1 MMLSRAPLLSQ
12 KNMMPVQPCT
22 VRPIRSRAMLS
33 CLLLLMPLGSL
44 KAADAVGE
52 VTAQIELD
60 PLDIVGNRDNV
71 QTGQTDARERL
82 EGRAASTA
90 VIDAQSYRNGRATT
104 VVDALGFA
112 PGVLAQSRHGDEAR
126 FSMRGSG
133 IQRGFLMR
141 GIQLY
146 QDGIPL
152 NHTDGSGDFQSIE
165 PLAAKYIEV
174 WRGSSGLEY
183 GSNALGG
190 AVNFVSPTGRDHG
203 PLQLRTQM
211 GAYDQRRNQV
221 AVAGAGDVF
230 DGFLSITDSHQDGYR
245 EQSAT
250 DSTRYFG
257 NIGMQI
263 SQNLEAR
270 LFLTH
275 LESKMEMPGS
285 ISKTALRND
294 PRSAGANYERLNAH
308 NDYRLDRAALKLS
321 WKASEHTEVETS
333 FYVAD
338 RERDH
343 AMTFA
348 VLQQDLIDTG
358 MSVRTTTEFG
368 QAGLTRKLT
377 LGASYSRL
385 EGEEDRFTNPN
396 GKPGVLTR
404 QSDLDANETTLY
416 GQFKYG
422 LSSYWAVEV
431 GAQVVQA
438 ERKTT
443 FTGLPAISYDERYEG
458 MSPKI
463 GVLFE
468 PDDDTQWFMSV
479 SRGYEAPPFGEIT
492 VNTQPLAE
500 DQESTT
506 WEFGY
511 RHRRGDLQL
520 DAVIYRSWIDRELLS
535 LTDSQGNALGTVN
548 ADRTIHQG
556 LELYANIPVA
566 EQWSLRMNYLFND
579 FRFDGDS
586 VYGDNHLAGIPRQF
600 MRAEVRWSPS
610 SWLYLAPAF
619 EWLPGKT
626 YIDHANTLSA
636 SGYSLLNMTVGGALG
651 RQTSWFVEGR
661 NLADRNYAATTAVQA
676 NVRGVDGAY
685 YFPGDG
691 RSVYLGLE
699 WRL

>member
-1 MMLSRAPLLSQ
+1 
-12 KNMMPVQPCT
+12 MPVLP
-22 VRPIRSRAMLS
+22 VRSGTLLS
-33 CLLLLMPLGSL
+33 CLFLLMPLGHL
-44 KAADAVGE
+44 KAADAVYGLPSK
-52 VTAQIELD
+52 IELD
-60 PLDIVGNRDNV
+60 PLSIVGNKDNV
-71 QTGQTDARERL
+71 QPDVTSAREKL

-90 VIDAQSYRNGRATT
+90 VVDAQSYRYGRATT

-126 FSMRGSG
+126 FSIRGSG

-203 PLQLRTQM
+203 PLQLRTQI
-211 GAYDQRRNQV
+211 GAYDQRRNQL
-221 AVAGAGDVF
+221 AVSGAGDVF

-245 EQSAT
+245 AQSAT

-257 NIGMQI
+257 NIGMRI
-263 SQNLEAR
+263 SPDLEGR

-285 ISKTALRND
+285 ITKSELRNS
-294 PRSAGANYERLNAH
+294 PRSAGADYERLNAH

-321 WKASEHTEVETS
+321 WNASEQTEVETS

-338 RERDH
+338 RKRDH

-348 VLQQDLIDTG
+348 ILQQDLIDTG
-358 MSVRTTTEFG
+358 LSVRMTSELG
-368 QAGLTRKLT
+368 QADQTRKLT

-385 EGEEDRFTNPN
+385 EGDEDRFTNPD

-404 QSDLDANETTLY
+404 QSNLDANENALY

-422 LSSYWAVEV
+422 LTSHWAIEV
-431 GAQVVQA
+431 GAQLVQA

-443 FTGLPAISYDERYEG
+443 FKGLPAISYDERYEG
-458 MSPKI
+458 MSPKL
-463 GVLFE
+463 GLLFE
-468 PDDDTQWFMSV
+468 PDENTQWFTSV

-511 RHRRGDLQL
+511 RHRRGDLHL

-548 ADRTIHQG
+548 ADKTIHQG
-556 LELYANIPVA
+556 LELYANVPLA
-566 EQWSLRMNYLFND
+566 ERWSVRMNYLFND

-600 MRAEVRWSPS
+600 MRAELRWSLS
-610 SWLYLAPAF
+610 SWLYIAPAF

-636 SGYSLLNMTVGGALG
+636 SGYSLLNMTVGGELG
-651 RQTSWFVEGR
+651 RYTSWFVEGR

-685 YFPGDG
+685 YLPGDG